1 MKSNRAAPRSPNFL
15 VELERQCAN
24 ATVLRDETRAKILLG
39 VGRIL
44 STKGYQRAMI
54 REVCE
59 GMDIS
64 RAAFYQYFNN
74 KTEAIA
80 EILDGFCDFIYRHSV
95 GVGRGRSDFERIYEV
110 TRFYIEI
117 YSENKGLFAA
127 QYKLA
132 EEDSA
137 YSNGWTA
144 LQEKWR
150 DRLARYILRATRAK
164 PESYDHALP
173 LSYMLTSMA
182 NDFLYRL
189 IFENDAKI
197 RWLRKHPSNVAA
209 MISVV
214 WYRAIFGRDPE
225 AQDVKGRID
234 LTYSGV
240 LPIIR

>member
-1 MKSNRAAPRSPNFL
+1 
-15 VELERQCAN
+15 
-24 ATVLRDETRAKILLG
+24 
-39 VGRIL
+39 
-44 STKGYQRAMI
+44 MI

-164 PESYDHALP
+164 AESYDHALP